1 MSSSQ
6 KTNTDDLK
14 QANSKQIK
22 VGGETKTL
30 LLDDEEEKN
39 KLKKYIEEYITKSIK
54 EIFEQQNSH
63 IEESGQTAFKIEDF
77 KKIPNLKNK
86 IKYAEMHLGKSIGK
100 GTARIVFP
108 LNKDTVIK
116 IALNENGLLQNAAE
130 ISIFR
135 KNNSNLISQIK
146 NFDKDF
152 SYIETEKA
160 TPATPNDWK
169 KNTGISFRDW
179 AVTLKNHLIDM
190 SRANANKE
198 LAPEN
203 YEDIEETKFFKDT
216 VKFILKNSVMAG
228 DLLNLSSWGIA
239 SRNGKMMPVIIDY
252 GLTKSNANNVAQ

>member
-1 MSSSQ
+1 M
-6 KTNTDDLK
+6 TNNSDELK
-14 QANSKQIK
+14 QANSKQVK

-54 EIFEQQNSH
+54 EIFEQQNSY
-63 IEESGQTAFKIEDF
+63 IDESGQTSFKIEDF
-77 KKIPNLKNK
+77 KRIPHLKNK

-160 TPATPNDWK
+160 TPASSNDWK
-169 KNTGISFRDW
+169 RITGSSFRDW
-179 AVTLKNHLIDM
+179 AVTLKNYLIDV
-190 SRANANKE
+190 SRASANKE

-216 VKFILKNSVMAG
+216 VKFILNNSVMAG

-239 SRNGKMMPVIIDY
+239 NRGNKATPVIIDY
-252 GLTKSNANNVAQ
+252 GLTKSNADVVAR